1 MLFMGA
7 VLLMSLIHLFVASLH
22 KKGSAGYLVGRW
34 GGFLVLWWLALLV
47 IPLAEN
53 ARSLFFPGHE
63 RSSAEWFLFTAG
75 LLGINAFFDFALV
88 YLKKS
93 PSLKKK
99 LSMLEKAILIT
110 GIITSVYIVY
120 AIIDNWLYFRGE
132 PINFRIS
139 QSHNVLDTS
148 CDRVIFFKKEAED
161 GAYRCPKSYDIPTKI
176 MLGNIIH
183 SFPLLPWPDYIEG
196 HSHQLRNK
204 ANKIKL
210 KIMDASK
217 QTSNQI

>member
-1 MLFMGA
+1 MLFLSA
-7 VLLMSLIHLFVASLH
+7 VLLISLIHLFVASLH
-22 KKGSAGYLVGRW
+22 EKCSSGYVIGRC
-34 GGFLVLWWLALLV
+34 GGFFVLMWLVLLV
-47 IPLAEN
+47 PVTEK
-53 ARSLFFPGHE
+53 ARSLILPGHE
-63 RSSAEWFLFTAG
+63 RDLAEWFLFAAG
-75 LLGINAFFDFALV
+75 LLGANAFFDFALV

-99 LSMLEKAILIT
+99 LSMPEKAILVT
-110 GIITSVYIVY
+110 GIIASVYIVY
-120 AIIDNWLYFRGE
+120 AITDSWLYFRGD

-196 HSHQLRNK
+196 HSHQLTNK
-204 ANKIKL
+204 AYKIKL
-210 KIMDASK
+210 KIMDSSK
-217 QTSNQI
+217 QTGNQI